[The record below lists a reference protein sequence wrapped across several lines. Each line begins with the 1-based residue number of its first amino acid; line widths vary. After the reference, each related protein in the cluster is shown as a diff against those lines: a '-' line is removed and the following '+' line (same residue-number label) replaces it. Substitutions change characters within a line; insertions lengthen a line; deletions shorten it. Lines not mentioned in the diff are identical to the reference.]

1 MISII
6 SFILGILTVF
16 LIGISVGMVM
26 VIKRNLKYEREINS
40 INLELIQLSND
51 LYQQIENT
59 RTVASNQIENL
70 ERDVSITDDE
80 IREKITTVER
90 FLTSWV
96 DSRIDKLENKLRQ
109 NKNLL
114 LD

>member
-26 VIKRNLKYEREINS
+26 VIKRNLKYERDLNS

-59 RTVASNQIENL
+59 RTDVSNQIENL
-70 ERDVSITDDE
+70 ERDVSVTDND
-80 IREKITTVER
+80 IRDKINIVER
-90 FLTSWV
+90 SLTSWV

>member
-70 ERDVSITDDE
+70 ERDVSVTDNE
-80 IREKITTVER
+80 IREKINIVER
-90 FLTSWV
+90 GLTSWV